1 MIAEATLASFL
12 DLRPLKRHLSCSD
25 QTPTARHSHYVL
37 LSPCPRLHGK
47 QDGLCWTGKK
57 PRQIRIQMIDK
68 GLHLQRKLSL
78 AYIHLQAC
86 SDLIQHT
93 ALSALRLPSTGIKA
107 LTDSVMDLK
116 TTAMTIGKT
125 VGKLEESI
133 IPGLT
138 QQIEEVEELV
148 TKLTQDMRALED
160 ENERILGT
168 LNAQDEDFTK
178 LEARFNAIEER
189 LSHRS
194 KGRQESDGGTMAEEE
209 ADDDAKGHDNPK
221 QRNNTLNVSVI
232 VIL

>member
-12 DLRPLKRHLSCSD
+12 NLRPLKRHLSCSD

-37 LSPCPRLHGK
+37 LSPRPHLHGK
-47 QDGLCWTGKK
+47 QECHEEH
-57 PRQIRIQMIDK
+57 RQEADFPSNLSART
-68 GLHLQRKLSL
+68 KLALSGGVRP
-78 AYIHLQAC
+78 AIP
-86 SDLIQHT
+86 ST

-107 LTDSVMDLK
+107 LTDSVTDLK

-125 VGKLEESI
+125 VGKLEDSI

-168 LNAQDEDFTK
+168 LNAQDEDLTK
-178 LEARFNAIEER
+178 LEA
-189 LSHRS
+189 
-194 KGRQESDGGTMAEEE
+194 
-209 ADDDAKGHDNPK
+209 
-221 QRNNTLNVSVI
+221 
-232 VIL
+232 